1 MQIVIDI
8 PEETFRNFMSGKE
21 DDYDISHYRLGLWQG
36 TVLPKGHGRLI
47 DIDNA
52 TKDIDTVKK
61 YFTTNILDG
70 VIVGVACSAPTVIE
84 ADKESAE

>member
-1 MQIVIDI
+1 MQIVIEID
-8 PEETFRNFMSGKE
+8 EKE
-21 DDYDISHYRLGLWQG
+21 YKDVVGCGGAYYDFGSALIRGIK
-36 TVLPKGHGRLI
+36 LPKGHGRLI